1 MSTSRIVTFI
11 ILTVLEF
18 VYFFFAKKMEIVDV
32 PNHRS
37 SHSRLTVRGGGI
49 IFPVSVIIWWI
60 LFDFQH
66 TWMVLG
72 LVLIAGISFIDDL
85 HSLSRKLRF
94 GVQFLAIS
102 FSFYDLD
109 LFANFPFYTWPVFFF
124 IALGI
129 TNAVNFMDGING
141 ITGVYGIIFFGSL
154 MALNVSLEIFDEN
167 LIQYILLSLFVFL
180 LFNFRKSALMF
191 AGDIGS
197 ISVAYLMIYF
207 MGQWYLKTG
216 SWTVVLILLIYGA
229 DVFLTMVERYRRGEK
244 LTEPHRSHL
253 YQLLVNQK
261 KIPHI
266 LIAILYGTLQ
276 LIVNAVLFFNAPAGL
291 PDFYLAIGILV
302 GTAFV
307 YLLIKNR
314 IDREIASK

>member
-1 MSTSRIVTFI
+1 M
-11 ILTVLEF
+11 ILTGLEF
-18 VYFFFAKKMEIVDV
+18 VYYFIAKKFKIVDV

-49 IFPVSVIIWWI
+49 IFPVAVILWWFV
-60 LFDFQH
+60 FDFQH
-66 TWMVLG
+66 TWMLLG
-72 LVLIAGISFIDDL
+72 LLLISGISLLDDL
-85 HSLSRKLRF
+85 FELSRKLRF
-94 GVQFLAIS
+94 GIQFLALS
-102 FSFYDLD
+102 CSFYDLG
-109 LFANFPFYTWPVFFF
+109 LFSAFPVYTWPVFFF

-129 TNAVNFMDGING
+129 INAINFMDGING
-141 ITGVYGIIFFGSL
+141 ITGAYGIVFFGSL
-154 MALNVSLEIFDEN
+154 MVLNVSLEIFDEN
-167 LIQYILLSLFVFL
+167 LIQYIILSISVFL
-180 LFNFRKSALMF
+180 LFNFRKNALMF

-197 ISVAYLMIYF
+197 ISIAYLMIYF
-207 MGQWYLKTG
+207 MIDWYMKTG

-266 LIAILYGTLQ
+266 LVAITYALLQ
-276 LIVNAVLFFNAPAGL
+276 MLVNFFLFFDSPTGL
-291 PDFYLAIGILV
+291 PNLYLAIGALV
-302 GTAFV
+302 GTAIV

-314 IDREIASK
+314 INKSIVPN